1 MSSEKG
7 TSYFICCAW
16 PPWKRVKTCSQRYN
30 ALGYKKRDAMESRSR
45 PYQTEDDFWSMRQF
59 LRHIF
64 LLNNRLMRSWHVT
77 RLDYAR

>member
-1 MSSEKG
+1 
-7 TSYFICCAW
+7 
-16 PPWKRVKTCSQRYN
+16 
-30 ALGYKKRDAMESRSR
+30 MESRSR